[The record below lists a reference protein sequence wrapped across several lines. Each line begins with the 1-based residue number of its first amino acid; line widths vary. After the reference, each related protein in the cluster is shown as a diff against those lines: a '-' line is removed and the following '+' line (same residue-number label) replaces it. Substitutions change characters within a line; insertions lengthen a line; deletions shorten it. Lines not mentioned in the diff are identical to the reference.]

1 MSSISLWSR
10 VLTVATLCLP
20 LCQHHAFAQGNLA
33 NGANVTGS
41 ISNSAEKVTWTFNA
55 NKYDDITVSIS
66 ESGPNTSF
74 YPEFHLLGPGGT
86 DYGYAWGDLSALR
99 HITAGATG
107 LYKVIVSR
115 YDNNAGIGRYLLTM
129 ARSPGA
135 FEVPEGDEGGPIN
148 NGQNYSGT
156 ILRGDLD
163 QWSFDAN
170 KGDDITVSASEVG
183 PNTSFYPEIQIIG
196 PDSTNY
202 GYSWGD
208 LSAIRH
214 FTAGAT
220 GSYKVV
226 VSRYDNS
233 DGAGSYQLTLARAP
247 ATFVVPGND
256 EGGPMMDGGNY
267 SGSILRGDLDMYSFT
282 ANKYDDITVS
292 VSQAGS
298 NTDFYPELHVIGPDG
313 SDYGYGWGDLTAE
326 RHFTALSSGAYTVVV
341 SRYDNGDDVGDYL
354 ITLAKAPGTFVVP
367 EGDQGGSINNGQNYR
382 GTISRG
388 DLDQW
393 SFNANKGDDITVSA
407 SETGPNTSFYPEIH
421 VIGPDGADYGYGW
434 GDLWAERHFTA
445 LSTGPYTVVVSRYD
459 NADGVGNYR
468 LTLARSPA
476 GFVVTKGDDGGFMA
490 HGAQYPGTILRGD
503 LDQWTFNATKGK
515 SITVTASEP
524 GTNTSFYPE
533 IHVIGPDGSD
543 YGYSWGDILAQRT
556 FTALTSGT
564 YKVVVSRYD
573 NADGIGHYLLSVH

>member
-129 ARSPGA
+129 AGSPGA

-170 KGDDITVSASEVG
+170 KG
-183 PNTSFYPEIQIIG
+183 
-196 PDSTNY
+196 
-202 GYSWGD
+202 
-208 LSAIRH
+208 
-214 FTAGAT
+214 
-220 GSYKVV
+220 
-226 VSRYDNS
+226 
-233 DGAGSYQLTLARAP
+233 
-247 ATFVVPGND
+247 
-256 EGGPMMDGGNY
+256 
-267 SGSILRGDLDMYSFT
+267 
-282 ANKYDDITVS
+282 DDITVS

-382 GTISRG
+382 GSISRG

-407 SETGPNTSFYPEIH
+407 SETGP
-421 VIGPDGADYGYGW
+421 
-434 GDLWAERHFTA
+434 
-445 LSTGPYTVVVSRYD
+445 
-459 NADGVGNYR
+459 
-468 LTLARSPA
+468 
-476 GFVVTKGDDGGFMA
+476 
-490 HGAQYPGTILRGD
+490 
-503 LDQWTFNATKGK
+503 
-515 SITVTASEP
+515 
-524 GTNTSFYPE
+524 NTSFYPE

-573 NADGIGHYLLSVH
+573 NADGIGHYLLSAH